1 MSFHDSLCFICENVA
16 RRAKIC
22 CLDPGLITVTTHSGE
37 AQQEMPAL
45 KLTYFNVEGA
55 AEKIRLAF
63 KLGGIEFDDER
74 IERANWP
81 ALKPSAP
88 FGQLPLLSIDG
99 KPPISQ
105 SNAIL
110 RYAGRLSGLYP
121 EDPLQAMR
129 VDEVIGLHDDFFRS
143 IKPTQEIISRPQ
155 DFGYPPDLSDTEKKA
170 LQSKM
175 RSALMAE
182 GGDIP
187 RYLGYFES
195 ILEKNGRFRTF
206 ARPPPTPPLHSSR
219 PAHVADPPAAPRR
232 QRLRRPRR
240 LGLHLRRGPDHRRP
254 RPLRQPARVPQRPP
268 RRHPGG
274 PARRLPPHRRPPR
287 RRGPPARRRGAL
299 RPAVT
304 RPATL
309 RARPGRIAANE

>member
-1 MSFHDSLCFICENVA
+1 MHGQRFSS
-16 RRAKIC
+16 
-22 CLDPGLITVTTHSGE
+22 GLITVTPHSGE
-37 AQQEMPAL
+37 AQEKMPAL

-206 ARPPPTPPLHSSR
+206 A
-219 PAHVADPPAAPRR
+219 
-232 QRLRRPRR
+232 
-240 LGLHLRRGPDHRRP
+240 P
-254 RPLRQPARVPQRPP
+254 RPLPPSTRHARHTSLIRPP
-268 RRHPGG
+268 RRAANACAARAGSGFTCGAG
-274 PARRLPPHRRPPR
+274 PTIADLVLFVSLRVFRSGRLDGIPADLLDAYPRIGALLDAVARLP
-287 RRGPPARRRGAL
+287 
-299 RPAVT
+299 AV
-304 RPATL
+304 
-309 RARPGRIAANE
+309 AAHYGQP